1 MPDKIDLRKELKHLY
16 RPSPKKPVI
25 VEVPAF
31 NFLMVDG
38 QGDPNTSIE
47 FKEAIET
54 LFPFSYNLKFAVK
67 KRTGVDYSV
76 MPLEGRW
83 WGTPKELTQF
93 TAEDKAKW
101 KWTLMMV
108 QPEYIT
114 QVLVDEFFEV
124 LVKKNLSSLSKVRFE
139 TFDEGWV
146 IQMMHIGPFDDEW
159 KTVEI
164 MDSFVKEQGYK
175 KIGKHHEIYLSD
187 FRRTAPEK
195 LKTVLRHQIK
205 KNNC

>member
-1 MPDKIDLRKELKHLY
+1 MSDKIDLRKELKYLY
-16 RPSPKKPVI
+16 RPSSKKPVI

-31 NFLMVDG
+31 NFLMIDG
-38 QGDPNTSIE
+38 QGDPNTSKE
-47 FKEAIET
+47 FQEAIET

-83 WGTPKELTQF
+83 WGTPKEQTQF

-101 KWTLMMV
+101 KWTLMMM
-108 QPEYIT
+108 QPEFVT
-114 QVLVDEFFEV
+114 QELVDEFFEI
-124 LVKKNLSSLSKVRFE
+124 LVKKKLPALSKVHYE
-139 TFDEGWV
+139 TFDESWV

-159 KTVEI
+159 KTMEI
-164 MDSFVKEQGYK
+164 MDSFVEEQGYEK
-175 KIGKHHEIYLSD
+175 VGEHHEIYLSD
-187 FRRTAPEK
+187 FRRTALEK

-205 KNNC
+205 KI